1 MSKQSFLNEFYP
13 IPAHKATDTW
23 TKAIDH
29 SSLKWSG
36 LLPENLD
43 NHRCVYDGCGV
54 IYDGR
59 GFYRNHV
66 LSFGNKA
73 CALCV
78 KAEIEAELANESNEC
93 QMCPLKQLSGLAC
106 HNDGSAY
113 AVGMSGDPKAMLE
126 LLHQA
131 KKFVMINDI
140 VASDRPVSTLSS
152 PIMEFS
158 DNLN

>member
-13 IPAHKATDTW
+13 IPANKATDTW
-23 TKAIDH
+23 IKAINH

-43 NHRCVYDGCGV
+43 NHRCTFNGYGSVFYGHGCSKEQV
-54 IYDGR
+54 ITFD
-59 GFYRNHV
+59 
-66 LSFGNKA
+66 SKT

-78 KAEIEAELANESNEC
+78 KAEDEC
-93 QMCPLKQLSGLAC
+93 KMCPLKQLSGLSC
-106 HNDGSAY
+106 HDNGSAY
-113 AVGMSGDPKAMLE
+113 DVSTRRDGDPKAMLE

-158 DNLN
+158 DYLN